1 MIEPQKKSLIPL
13 FELYN
18 IKMKY
23 FLPLIIAFSI
33 LINPLSILAEEL
45 TLAGGCFWCLE
56 HDLESLKGINF
67 VQSGY
72 SGGDLENPTYEN
84 HDGHQEVV
92 LVNYDSQLV
101 SLAEILR
108 LYLRNID
115 PLDGKGQFC
124 DRGDSYRPVIFF
136 KDKIE
141 ETEARDAIVSA
152 SNELRVPLEKISVEL
167 KSKGKF
173 WLAEEYHQDFAE
185 RNELKYKFYRFS
197 CGRDQKLD
205 KLWGDNA
212 RSTNL
217 WTK

>member
-1 MIEPQKKSLIPL
+1 
-13 FELYN
+13 
-18 IKMKY
+18 MKY
-23 FLPLIIAFSI
+23 FLPLIIAF
-33 LINPLSILAEEL
+33 LIFNNPLNTLSEEL

-72 SGGDLENPTYEN
+72 SGGNLDNPTYEN

-141 ETEARDAIVSA
+141 ESDAENALFSA
-152 SNELRVPLEKISVEL
+152 SDELRVPLEKISVEL
-167 KSKGKF
+167 KSKGQF

-197 CGRDQKLD
+197 CGRDQRLD

-212 RSTNL
+212 RSINL
-217 WTK
+217 WTE

>member
-1 MIEPQKKSLIPL
+1 
-13 FELYN
+13 
-18 IKMKY
+18 MKF
-23 FLPLIIAFSI
+23 FLLLIIVFTI
-33 LINPLSILAEEL
+33 LMNPLNAFAEEL
-45 TLAGGCFWCLE
+45 VLAGGCFWCLE
-56 HDLESLKGINF
+56 HDLESLKGINS

-84 HDGHQEVV
+84 HEGHQEVV

-101 SLAEILR
+101 SLPEILR

-115 PLDGKGQFC
+115 PLDSDGQFC
-124 DRGDSYRPVIFF
+124 DRGDSYRPVIFY
-136 KDKIE
+136 KNSIEKI
-141 ETEARDAIVSA
+141 DAENALVSA
-152 SNELRVPLEKISVEL
+152 SNELRLPLEKISVAL
-167 KSKGKF
+167 KSKGQF

-185 RNELKYKFYRFS
+185 KNEFKYKFYRFS

-217 WTK
+217 WIE